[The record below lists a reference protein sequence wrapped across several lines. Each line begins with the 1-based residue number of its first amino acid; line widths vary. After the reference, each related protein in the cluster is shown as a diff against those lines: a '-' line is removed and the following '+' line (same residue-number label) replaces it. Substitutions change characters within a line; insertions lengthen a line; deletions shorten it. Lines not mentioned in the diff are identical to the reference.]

1 MKPRLKSKNK
11 ALSVPKH
18 RFSTLNKPQAVS
30 EILQGFI
37 NTLCVFPLLSHTK
50 EKKKACLTICQKF
63 YLIATHHSPESFL
76 LICAGSY
83 IRACLQS
90 LGDGAHSSL
99 ATFLVKNFKAPKWV
113 IHIPLPSL
121 FLSLLYGLLVSHSF
135 YERAML
141 VGILDSPLLGS

>member
-1 MKPRLKSKNK
+1 M
-11 ALSVPKH
+11 
-18 RFSTLNKPQAVS
+18 RFSKVLLIPFVS
-30 EILQGFI
+30 SHFCLLQ
-37 NTLCVFPLLSHTK
+37 K
-50 EKKKACLTICQKF
+50 KKKKKACLTICQKF

-113 IHIPLPSL
+113 IHIPLIS
-121 FLSLLYGLLVSHSF
+121 LSLMYGLLVSHSF